1 MELLLLSPLLLLL
14 RNCLMD
20 DDAMGGEVAI
30 PVDSMRWDRAGRI
43 PDLEMS
49 WRLQKDAAM
58 LTAC

>member
-1 MELLLLSPLLLLL
+1 
-14 RNCLMD
+14 MD